1 VSVAEHV
8 TARWERSWDAPH
20 RPGLRAGTYRSY
32 VPDPL
37 EGRPLSVDSQVTRQ
51 AAVVEAAVRALA
63 DGPGA
68 RGLEGLARFLL
79 RSEAIASSRIEG
91 LQVSAQQVA
100 LAEFADAEGML
111 ARGFTANAKLVA
123 NNIVALRRSAVDL
136 AATPEITIEGIVDL
150 HRALLPDDRHPGLR
164 EVQNWIGGDDW
175 NPIGAEFVPPP
186 PDRVPALMADL
197 VEYMNGGVHAPLIQA
212 AMVHAQ
218 FETVH
223 PFTDGNGRVGRAL
236 IHAVLSRRGL
246 TRTAVVPVSLVL
258 LTRSEEYVAG
268 LTAYRYLGSADA
280 EAAQA
285 GLAEWFRVFLDA
297 VDVAARQALEFAD
310 ALAGLQA
317 RWAQHHQE
325 YRRRSGLRPQPR
337 TNAAVGRLLDL
348 LPEVPVMTVR
358 TARRLL
364 DVSFPA
370 ARSALEELA
379 EVGIVHRK
387 QVDRGTTG
395 YLARDVFALLTYTE
409 RRLASTRW
417 DTREALPGR
426 PVPARPKG

>member
-1 VSVAEHV
+1 VDGRLARHAAE
-8 TARWERSWDAPH
+8 
-20 RPGLRAGTYRSY
+20 
-32 VPDPL
+32 
-37 EGRPLSVDSQVTRQ
+37 
-51 AAVVEAAVRALA
+51 VEQAVRSLA

-68 RGLEGLARFLL
+68 RGLEGLTRFLL

-100 LAEFADAEGML
+100 LAEFADSEGM
-111 ARGFTANAKLVA
+111 AVRGFTANARLVA
-123 NNIVALRRSAVDL
+123 NNIAALRQASTGL
-136 AATPEITIEGIVDL
+136 AGAPQVTLEGIGDL
-150 HRALLPDDRHPGLR
+150 HRALLPDDRHLGLR

-175 NPIGAEFVPPP
+175 HPLDAEFVPPP

-197 VEYMNGGVHAPLIQA
+197 VDYMNGGVHAPLIQA

-223 PFTDGNGRVGRAL
+223 PFADGNGRVGRAL
-236 IHAVLSRRGL
+236 IHTVLGRRGL

-268 LTAYRYLGSADA
+268 LTAYRYVGAPDS
-280 EAAQA
+280 EAAHA
-285 GLAEWFRVFLDA
+285 GVAGWIRVFLDA
-297 VDVAARQALEFAD
+297 VKVAARQALEFAD
-310 ALAGLQA
+310 ALDVQHG
-317 RWAQHHQE
+317 RWAQRHHD

-337 TNAAVGRLLDL
+337 IDAAVARLLGL
-348 LPEVPVMTVR
+348 LPEVPVV
-358 TARRLL
+358 TARAAERLL
-364 DVSFPA
+364 GVSFPA
-370 ARSALEELA
+370 ARHALEELA

-395 YLARDVFALLTYTE
+395 YLAREVFTLLTHAE

-417 DTREALPGR
+417 DTREAP
-426 PVPARPKG
+426 PARPAPARPEA

>member
-1 VSVAEHV
+1 VAW
-8 TARWERSWDAPH
+8 T
-20 RPGLRAGTYRSY
+20 RPAGKASAAVGTT
-32 VPDPL
+32 PTFPIPL
-37 EGRPLSVDSQVTRQ
+37 AGRPLAVDASVARR
-51 AAVVEAAVRALA
+51 AAQVEAAVRALA

-100 LAEFADAEGML
+100 LAEFADSEGMPV
-111 ARGFTANAKLVA
+111 RGFTANARLVA
-123 NNIVALRRSAVDL
+123 NNIAALRRSAVDL
-136 AATPEITIEGIVDL
+136 AAAPEVSVEGVVDL
-150 HRALLPDDRHPGLR
+150 HRALLPDDRPPGLR

-175 NPIGAEFVPPP
+175 HPLDADFVPPP
-186 PDRVPALMADL
+186 SDRVPALMADL
-197 VEYMNGGVHAPLIQA
+197 VEYMNGGVHAPLVQA
-212 AMVHAQ
+212 AIVHAQ

-268 LTAYRYLGSADA
+268 LTAYRYIGPPDST
-280 EAAQA
+280 AAQA
-285 GLAEWFRVFLDA
+285 GVAEWLRVFIDA
-297 VDVAARQALEFAD
+297 VHVAARQALEFVD
-310 ALAGLQA
+310 ALAELHE
-317 RWAQHHQE
+317 RWAQRHRD
-325 YRRRSGLRPQPR
+325 YRRTSGLRPQPR
-337 TNAAVGRLLDL
+337 TDAAVARLLDL
-348 LPEVPVMTVR
+348 LPEVPVMTAR
-358 TARRLL
+358 TAQRLL

-370 ARSALEELA
+370 TRSALEELA
-379 EVGIVHRK
+379 EAGIVHRK

-395 YLARDVFALLTYTE
+395 YLARDVFTLLTYAE

-417 DTREALPGR
+417 DTREAPPAR
-426 PVPARPKG
+426 MVPARPKD